1 MVARACKRPL
11 CAYGAKDGYR
21 SRPPTNCWKSTK
33 DKLLRP
39 GITVADLGSA
49 PGSWSQVAID
59 KVGERG
65 RVLALDILPMNP
77 IAGVQ
82 FISGDFREGRRCWR
96 SLLTAGRSAG

>member
-11 CAYGAKDGYR
+11 CAYGAKGWLPFAR
-21 SRPPTNCWKSTK
+21 RLQIVGNRRK

-82 FISGDFREGRRCWR
+82 FIQGDF
-96 SLLTAGRSAG
+96 S